1 MSMLSIDEEKK
12 TEERANENDVC
23 WKILFVGW
31 DRFCRSTFQQI
42 EVLKLAL
49 SYSASEMDTTTTTDR
64 LTSEG
69 ADISAQAQKPT
80 RQGKK
85 SRP

>member
-1 MSMLSIDEEKK
+1 MSTLSIDKDKK
-12 TEERANENDVC
+12 AEERANENDVC

-49 SYSASEMDTTTTTDR
+49 SYSSSEVEW
-64 LTSEG
+64 LTSKA
-69 ADISAQAQKPT
+69 ADISAQAPKPT
-80 RQGKK
+80 RRGKK
-85 SRP
+85 SGR